1 MSTTSPSSSWGREEI
16 NKWISYHSE
25 ITQAMVAERT
35 ALESKLIPVT
45 AYIIISAV
53 ECYRRYPEMIEKIE
67 AAMPA
72 EEIGRA
78 GRVPGNQIDAV
89 HLWSLANFFLTGR
102 QALITMQKIVPDHE
116 PERIAVLFDFWKRAA
131 EAFRGDGQ
139 VQAWDAGMVLR
150 PYPQEL
156 VDRMVDGTEPVDE
169 ELLTRIK
176 RFSSTLMTYLFLL
189 YFDTRVG
196 TGDTGPYELPDGRV
210 LLLRDF
216 TNAGRSFFPWSEKVA
231 GGMPYSNLTAA
242 FVLDGVNLKVNDWGT
257 SITDPEFYL
266 DHLVGFALFSTD
278 GGNIERISLS
288 ELDAVAEEAKR
299 ARSDMYRLVAGM
311 SRKEKIDSGAFVY
324 FTFLRPFAEAA
335 GLAESLDWTVPQASH
350 DVYDILSM
358 FEGSGA
364 SSSSGGLSYYMPLP

>member
-1 MSTTSPSSSWGREEI
+1 MNLSAPHSWSKEEI

-53 ECYRRYPEMIEKIE
+53 ECYRRYPQMIEKIE

-72 EEIGRA
+72 EDIGRA
-78 GRVPGNQIDAV
+78 GRFPGNQIDAV

-102 QALITMQKIVPDHE
+102 QALITMQKITPDHE
-116 PERIAVLFDFWKRAA
+116 PDRMAVLFDFWKRAA
-131 EAFRGDGQ
+131 KAYRGDGHT
-139 VQAWDAGMVLR
+139 QAWDAGMILK
-150 PYPQEL
+150 PYQNEL
-156 VDRMVDGTEPVDE
+156 IDRIVEESEPVQTDV
-169 ELLTRIK
+169 LDRIRK
-176 RFSSTLMTYLFLL
+176 FSSTLMTYLFLL

-196 TGDTGPYELPDGRV
+196 TGDTGPYELPDGKV

-216 TNAGRSFFPWSEKVA
+216 TNAGRSFFPWSEEVA
-231 GGMPYSNLTAA
+231 AGMPYSNLTAA
-242 FVLDGVNLKVNDWGT
+242 FVLDDVKLKVNDWGT

-266 DHLVGFALFSTD
+266 DRVVRFALFSAD
-278 GGNIERISLS
+278 KGELQRIQLS
-288 ELDAVAEEAKR
+288 ELERITEEAKK

-335 GLAESLDWTVPQASH
+335 GLAESLDWTVPQASL

-364 SSSSGGLSYYMPLP
+364 SSSSGGLSYYMPVPQ

>member
-1 MSTTSPSSSWGREEI
+1 MTAKWSKEEI

-53 ECYRRYPEMIEKIE
+53 ECYRRYPEMMEKIE
-67 AAMPA
+67 AAMSA

-102 QALITMQKIVPDHE
+102 QALITMQKITPDHE

-131 EAFRGDGQ
+131 EVFRGDGHA
-139 VQAWDAGMVLR
+139 QAWDAGMVLR
-150 PYPQEL
+150 PYPQHL
-156 VDRMVDGTEPVDE
+156 VDRMAAEAEPVE
-169 ELLTRIK
+169 PEALERIK
-176 RFSSTLMTYLFLL
+176 KFSSTLMTYLFLL

-196 TGDTGPYELPDGRV
+196 TGDTGPYELSDGNV

-216 TNAGRSFFPWSEKVA
+216 TNAGKSFFPWSDKVA
-231 GGMPYSNLTAA
+231 SNMPYSNMSAA
-242 FVLDGVNLKVNDWGT
+242 FVLEAVKLKVNDWGT

-266 DHLVGFALFSTD
+266 DRVVRFALFNTD
-278 GGNIERISLS
+278 AGKLERIPLG
-288 ELDAVAEEAKR
+288 ELEQITQEAKK

-335 GLAESLDWTVPQASH
+335 GLAESLDWTVPQASL
-350 DVYDILSM
+350 DVYEILSM

-364 SSSSGGLSYYMPLP
+364 SSSSGGLSYYTQIT